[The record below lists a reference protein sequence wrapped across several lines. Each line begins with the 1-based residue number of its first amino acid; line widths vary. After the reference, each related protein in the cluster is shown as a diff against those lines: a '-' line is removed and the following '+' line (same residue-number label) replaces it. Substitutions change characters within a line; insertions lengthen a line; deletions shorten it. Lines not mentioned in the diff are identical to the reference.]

1 VQFAGK
7 CAGVQP
13 IRYQWRLNGTNL
25 PSATNDT
32 LIVTGPRL
40 LTGPLGPVTPGVYQL
55 VASNAY
61 GVTVSKPAKLT
72 MTIPLAEALD
82 TVPPQ
87 QKDSLY
93 NWLTSGNAQWYGQTN
108 YVHQTAGAV
117 NLSAARSGGIGALQE
132 SVLQTTFATN
142 VAGSVIFWWKVSSE
156 QFFDTLEFRIN
167 GTVQATISGEVDW
180 TQASFPLAAGTNVLM
195 WRYSEDDSFDS
206 GLDAAFVDQFAFA
219 VAPVITRQPVGVIA
233 NFGNAVSLGVIATG
247 TAPMS
252 YQWFRNGSP
261 ISGGISSTYTMLNIA
276 RAQAGTYSV
285 IVTNSGGVAV
295 SSNAVLKVLVPQV
308 LGSPALLP
316 DGTLQLTSTDAN
328 GGLLQ
333 PADLANFEAQVS
345 SNLVDWVTLTNGL
358 SLTNGTLQLQDSGRT
373 NNPARFYRIVEH

>member
-1 VQFAGK
+1 
-7 CAGVQP
+7 
-13 IRYQWRLNGTNL
+13 
-25 PSATNDT
+25 
-32 LIVTGPRL
+32 
-40 LTGPLGPVTPGVYQL
+40 
-55 VASNAY
+55 
-61 GVTVSKPAKLT
+61 
-72 MTIPLAEALD
+72 
-82 TVPPQ
+82 
-87 QKDSLY
+87 
-93 NWLTSGNAQWYGQTN
+93 
-108 YVHQTAGAV
+108 
-117 NLSAARSGGIGALQE
+117 
-132 SVLQTTFATN
+132 
-142 VAGSVIFWWKVSSE
+142 
-156 QFFDTLEFRIN
+156 
-167 GTVQATISGEVDW
+167 
-180 TQASFPLAAGTNVLM
+180 
-195 WRYSEDDSFDS
+195 
-206 GLDAAFVDQFAFA
+206 
-219 VAPVITRQPVGVIA
+219 VIA